1 LLSFVIKYAIKN
13 RIIAYFYAKKG
24 TKRVL
29 FLPVFCCI
37 KEERA
42 KTKRYALI
50 NKHQSLKK
58 ALFRLKP
65 CKR

>member
-1 LLSFVIKYAIKN
+1 MFKYAIKN
-13 RIIAYFYAKKG
+13 RIIAYFYATKG

-42 KTKRYALI
+42 KTKRYVLI
-50 NKHQSLKK
+50 NEYPNL
-58 ALFRLKP
+58 
-65 CKR
+65 

>member
-1 LLSFVIKYAIKN
+1 MLSLVFKYAIKN
-13 RIIAYFYAKKG
+13 GIIAYFYATKG

-42 KTKRYALI
+42 KTKRYALM
-50 NKHQSLKK
+50 NEHQSLKK
-58 ALFRLKP
+58 ALFRLKR